1 MAVPSLGP
9 LGDRHR
15 TFFVWVSTC
24 GIYSGVLWGARF
36 SFCLCAPVFGP
47 STVVV
52 GASADVWVCSCVVHF
67 SLNSVL
73 RSHFAEALYPVVFL
87 LLLMGCCVLWAFPQH
102 IAFPKCFCTKGV
114 SICFPKTGSVPAAEI
129 FACRDMIG
137 VLCGSQPPR
146 VTAAF
151 FLFLLLSFVCKPTV
165 DY

>member
-1 MAVPSLGP
+1 M
-9 LGDRHR
+9 
-15 TFFVWVSTC
+15 
-24 GIYSGVLWGARF
+24 
-36 SFCLCAPVFGP
+36 
-47 STVVV
+47 
-52 GASADVWVCSCVVHF
+52 
-67 SLNSVL
+67 
-73 RSHFAEALYPVVFL
+73 FL

-102 IAFPKCFCTKGV
+102 IAFPKCFCTMGV